1 MDLLGKVEIYIPVDA
16 EVKIFPMWSLPK
28 SVLKRIGL
36 PLSDSEGSGTLA
48 NSPEG
53 ICICPAIIRR
63 KGQKLVSH
71 TGNGGTENT
80 SLLHTEFRSGQMS
93 FVCPNRT
100 AYKVLKDTVPGK
112 KVSAHTS
119 HTSQLPQGSAP
130 DKYKDA
136 VVIYHGHVYL
146 STRRSNHSRSQRG
159 TRQPKPSSHSAIPK
173 SLKKRRSP
181 QARHDPADKE
191 LRRKKLRVTLPQTS
205 IKPLQDLLTKTD
217 NNSTTDQELLH
228 DNMPEKN
235 PTACKVTHGEH
246 EKDVFT
252 HKTVDV
258 SSSTAARSD
267 ADGEQAAAEEA
278 AEPVWF
284 QPQEEEEEEEQQQQ
298 QEEVEEVEEEES
310 NDDGAERELRDQNDE
325 EAKADYLQID
335 NVGDIVEQSSS
346 QSWIGRESRGAARA
360 STSLQEEYDFKE
372 LAEEEKIA
380 RMKAKLRQSEAALLI
395 MTAQSE

>member
-16 EVKIFPMWSLPK
+16 EVKSFPMWSLPK
-28 SVLKRIGL
+28 SVLKQIGL

-48 NSPEG
+48 DSPEG

-63 KGQKLVSH
+63 KGQELVSH
-71 TGNGGTENT
+71 TVNGGTENA

-112 KVSAHTS
+112 KISAHTS

-146 STRRSNHSRSQRG
+146 SIRRSNQSRSQRE
-159 TRQPKPSSHSAIPK
+159 TREPKPSSHSAIPK
-173 SLKKRRSP
+173 SPKKRRSR
-181 QARHDPADKE
+181 QARPDPADKE
-191 LRRKKLRVTLPQTS
+191 LQRKKLRVTLPKTS
-205 IKPLQDLLTKTD
+205 IKTLQDLLTKTD
-217 NNSTTDQELLH
+217 NHSTTDQELLH
-228 DNMPEKN
+228 DNTPEN
-235 PTACKVTHGEH
+235 PPTACKVTHGDH

-252 HKTVDV
+252 HKRVDV
-258 SSSTAARSD
+258 SSSTAAHST

-278 AEPVWF
+278 ADAEPAWF
-284 QPQEEEEEEEQQQQ
+284 QPEEEEEQEQ
-298 QEEVEEVEEEES
+298 QEQEEEA
-310 NDDGAERELRDQNDE
+310 NDDGAERELPDLDDE
-325 EAKADYLQID
+325 EAKADYLQIEKAL
-335 NVGDIVEQSSS
+335 DIVEQSSS
-346 QSWIGRESRGAARA
+346 WIGRESWGAARA

-380 RMKAKLRQSEAALLI
+380 RMKAKLRQSKAALL

>member
-16 EVKIFPMWSLPK
+16 EVKSFPMWGLPK

-36 PLSDSEGSGTLA
+36 PLSDSEGSGTLTD
-48 NSPEG
+48 SPEG

-71 TGNGGTENT
+71 TGNGGTENA

-146 STRRSNHSRSQRG
+146 STRRSNHSRSQRE
-159 TRQPKPSSHSAIPK
+159 TREPKPSSHSTIPK
-173 SLKKRRSP
+173 RLKKRRSP

-191 LRRKKLRVTLPQTS
+191 LQRKKLRVTLPQTS

-217 NNSTTDQELLH
+217 NHSTTDQELLH
-228 DNMPEKN
+228 DNTPKN
-235 PTACKVTHGEH
+235 PPTACKVTHGEH

-252 HKTVDV
+252 HKKVDV
-258 SSSTAARSD
+258 SSSTAAYST

-278 AEPVWF
+278 ADAEPAWF
-284 QPQEEEEEEEQQQQ
+284 QPPEEEEEEEEEEEQ
-298 QEEVEEVEEEES
+298 EA
-310 NDDGAERELRDQNDE
+310 NDDGAERELPDLDDE
-325 EAKADYLQID
+325 EAKADYLQIEK
-335 NVGDIVEQSSS
+335 VLDIVESSS
-346 QSWIGRESRGAARA
+346 WIERESRGAART

-380 RMKAKLRQSEAALLI
+380 RMTAKLRQSEAALLI
-395 MTAQSE
+395 MTAQSK